1 MLKPFLNG
9 KEDLFKCWMYDMY
22 SNFRNLLRFRRQ
34 TAVLRGKLIQEYVN
48 SSKFTVMDEN
58 CPLFSYFINVKEN
71 VISLQKR
78 GYFTE
83 KEIKSVYGIHSSNIV
98 KRVFQYNLRLR
109 SSVISTVN
117 SIINPY
123 ESILKYA
130 GRRIQ
135 APPFKTYSN
144 LVSTHIRFGK
154 GGADFEDS
162 NQFLREDSIKDFIK
176 CVKSQL
182 HKDDLIFVASDSKK
196 AKEAFIKVFGKRVIV
211 SRDSSMHSAVKAM
224 AKEIKYHNNS
234 QYQPVIDAMADIIV
248 ASMSTRFVGTSAST
262 FSAMCVMLGATSA
275 KYNDKQSHS
284 CHSSGLYLP
293 F

>member
-1 MLKPFLNG
+1 
-9 KEDLFKCWMYDMY
+9 MYTG
-22 SNFRNLLRFRRQ
+22 FRHLPKFRRQ
-34 TAVLRGKLIQEYVN
+34 TAILRGQLIQQYVN
-48 SSKFTVMDEN
+48 SSKFTIMDEN
-58 CPLFSYFINVKEN
+58 CPLFSYFLYMKEN
-71 VISLQKR
+71 VVTLQKR

-83 KEIKSVYGIHSSNIV
+83 QETSSAYRIRSSDVV

-117 SIINPY
+117 SIISPY
-123 ESILKYA
+123 RSRLRYA

-135 APPFKTYSN
+135 VPPFKTYSN

-162 NQFLREDSIKDFIK
+162 NQFLREDSIKDFIN

-182 HKDDLIFVASDSKK
+182 HEDDFIFVASDSKK
-196 AKEAFIKVFGKRVIV
+196 AKEAFIKEFGKRVIV

-224 AKEIKYHNNS
+224 AKEIKNQDDL

-262 FSAMCVMLGATSA
+262 FSAMCVMLGATTA
-275 KYNDKQSHS
+275 KYNDKNSHS
-284 CHSSGLYLP
+284 CHTSGLYLP
-293 F
+293 Y